1 MKINIRKIDVKKD
14 ERGWLIEAIK
24 SNDVGEMPFGLIH
37 VTKAK
42 PGYTRGG
49 HFHKRKKEWFCVIK
63 GEGELFLKDLKS
75 GEEKSFILGENDMS
89 LIGIPP
95 NIFHSIKNIGKED
108 MYLIA
113 YVNED
118 FDPKDPDTYRE

>member
-1 MKINIRKIDVKKD
+1 MKIDIRKIDVKKD

-24 SNDVGEMPFGLIH
+24 SNDVGGMPFGLIH

-49 HFHKRKKEWFCVIK
+49 HLHKRKKEWFCVIK
-63 GEGELFLKDLKS
+63 GEGELFLRDLKS